1 MRFTPSPCRA
11 GWLALCALPFMIV
24 SAAAQTA
31 PAAPAETRLA
41 AAADTLAETAADAAT
56 EEAATG
62 NTDTPP
68 SSGTAVDAQPADEGN
83 ATPTAEATPAP
94 PPEPTLEVSINLTN
108 QRMTVSENG
117 VSKYTWAISSG
128 AYGYA
133 TPTGTYRP
141 IWMAKMWHS
150 RKYDMAPMPHS
161 IFFHGGH
168 AIHAT
173 YSIGMLG
180 RPASHGCVRL
190 APSNAAKLYK
200 LVSKH
205 GKAATR
211 IAVFGKPTYTSPK
224 IAKARQPAKP
234 RYAATYSPYSFSG
247 FASPPPQQK
256 FIYPGDQRAYYVNAQ
271 KRRAQMMKQ
280 RRAATKKYYSGYA
293 SNY

>member
-1 MRFTPSPCRA
+1 MRLSQSA
-11 GWLALCALPFMIV
+11 ILMAWLALATVPLAAHTATAAPVAGDAASATALETEAV
-24 SAAAQTA
+24 SPQAAPPA
-31 PAAPAETRLA
+31 PPTTPPEAAAPADGVA
-41 AAADTLAETAADAAT
+41 PA
-56 EEAATG
+56 EAA
-62 NTDTPP
+62 
-68 SSGTAVDAQPADEGN
+68 
-83 ATPTAEATPAP
+83 EAKPAP

-117 VSKYTWAISSG
+117 ISKYTWAISSG

-190 APSNAAKLYK
+190 APANAAKLYK
-200 LVSKH
+200 LVSAH

-211 IAVFGKPTYTSPK
+211 IEVFGKPKYTAPK
-224 IAKARQPAKP
+224 IAKPRQPSKP
-234 RYAATYSPYSFSG
+234 RYAATYSPYSYSG

-256 FIYPGDQRAYYVNAQ
+256 YIYPGDQRAYYVNAQ